1 MRELVTILQ
10 EKMNYYERILGEA
23 ERKLLKNQA
32 EGRIRTIK
40 SHGTFQYYLCKEN
53 EKGNGTYLPKSQR
66 NIAEEIAQRDYDRQ
80 VIRCANQW
88 QQWVKRTMQT
98 MPKHQLAEFY
108 DKSQGRKPLIKPYEI
123 SNQEYAIQWENES
136 YQGKAFAPDAP
147 EIYAERGERV
157 RSKSEKMI
165 ADKLYMLGIPY
176 RYEYPVYLKGFG
188 TVYSDFLLLNTTT
201 RREIILEHFGMM
213 DHPDYANKATRKINH
228 YAQNGFVLGKNF
240 LATFETSDTPM
251 DLRVLEKMVKVS
263 MEC

>member
-1 MRELVTILQ
+1 MKDLLEELNVKRE
-10 EKMNYYERILGEA
+10 YYCKIEQLA
-23 ERKLLKNQA
+23 ERSLSKNRQ
-32 EGRIRTIK
+32 EGYLQVSRSNGSI
-40 SHGTFQYYLCKEN
+40 QYYVRSKG
-53 EKGNGTYLPKSQR
+53 EKGNGIYLPKSQR

-123 SNQEYAIQWENES
+123 SNQEYATQWENQI

-147 EIYAERGERV
+147 EIYTERGERV

-165 ADKLYMLGIPY
+165 ADKLYMLGISY

-188 TVYSDFLLLNTTT
+188 TVYPDFLLLNTTT
-201 RREIILEHFGMM
+201 RRETILEHFGMM